1 MRLPSQESTHDPVPT
16 TSDRLV
22 TAALLAAAGTT
33 LWQAVLPGALPSTP
47 EAGRLLLLQAAVSG
61 ALVWGAFSPAVRLP
75 AVAAGA
81 LSAVAGLAAGSW
93 GTAPQVAWLDALRLA
108 VLAAA
113 GARVVADARREARW
127 DGVLTSRQEG

>member
-1 MRLPSQESTHDPVPT
+1 MTTLPT
-16 TSDRLV
+16 TADRLV

-33 LWQAVLPGALPSTP
+33 LWQALLPGGLPVTP
-47 EAGRLLLLQAAVSG
+47 DAARLLLLQAAVAG

-75 AVAAGA
+75 ALAAGA

-93 GTAPQVAWLDALRLA
+93 ASGPQAAWLDALRLA
-108 VLAAA
+108 LLVAA

-127 DGVLTSRQEG
+127 DGVLPSRQEG